1 LKTQLSI
8 EFDIKDFGP
17 TKKILGMKTSY
28 IMHKEGFQKCN
39 ADHCYFFKRYESS
52 YIILLLYV
60 NDMLVA
66 GSDMDKIKNLK
77 MQLSIEFDIK
87 YFGPTKKILGMK
99 MTRDN
104 QC

>member
-1 LKTQLSI
+1 
-8 EFDIKDFGP
+8 
-17 TKKILGMKTSY
+17 MKTSY